1 MDEAPL
7 LALEKATVLRGRLA
21 VLEEFDFKLY
31 AGERC
36 TIIGPNG
43 SGKST
48 LLRSLAGLLPL
59 RTGVLFHG
67 NHSIRDQDGRHAF
80 RTNPIGWCPQ
90 SAGTTSAATP
100 IEHLRTTLQMHGA
113 KMEDENLIEVLNHW
127 GLDHRRHD
135 RIAWLSGGL
144 RRRLEVASAF
154 IVAETSTLP
163 VPVLLD
169 EPSEGLDELGVEIL
183 LNKIQN
189 TVNSGH
195 SVVVSTHDPRLIT
208 TTGETER
215 VETNGM
221 EILRNKRNH
230 TELAS
235 RMCEASNIYPGGM
248 FAWNLRLDLR
258 EFSTPSAR
266 WLPGLI
272 AFGILIGSGLNQA
285 NIPFLGKAAL
295 ALSPAMISAMIRP
308 SLMDRLSDREMGSV
322 WATSLQGG
330 LPFHVTF
337 ASMSTIPVILAIVG
351 LLMFLPT
358 PDSTEAWIQIGLILG
373 ILIDI
378 PCTAGLIHYRF
389 GQGRR
394 PALMILLLTP
404 FAWVLLTMCSVL
416 DAIYLEAYS
425 DAWTGIAVSYA
436 SIIGLFLLAWALGE

>member
-48 LLRSLAGLLPL
+48 LLRSLAGLLLYEQGSSSMEIIVFGTKMEGTLSEPIRLVGAPSLQELHRQPL
-59 RTGVLFHG
+59 PSNTFELHYK
-67 NHSIRDQDGRHAF
+67 
-80 RTNPIGWCPQ
+80 C
-90 SAGTTSAATP
+90 
-100 IEHLRTTLQMHGA
+100 MGA

-154 IVAETSTLP
+154 IVAETSTSP

-195 SVVVSTHDPRLIT
+195 SVVVATHDPRLIT
-208 TTGETER
+208 TTEETER

-235 RMCEASNIYPGGM
+235 EDVRGFEHISRWHVCM
-248 FAWNLRLDLR
+248 
-258 EFSTPSAR
+258 EFT
-266 WLPGLI
+266 
-272 AFGILIGSGLNQA
+272 
-285 NIPFLGKAAL
+285 
-295 ALSPAMISAMIRP
+295 
-308 SLMDRLSDREMGSV
+308 
-322 WATSLQGG
+322 T
-330 LPFHVTF
+330 
-337 ASMSTIPVILAIVG
+337 
-351 LLMFLPT
+351 
-358 PDSTEAWIQIGLILG
+358 
-373 ILIDI
+373 
-378 PCTAGLIHYRF
+378 
-389 GQGRR
+389 
-394 PALMILLLTP
+394 
-404 FAWVLLTMCSVL
+404 
-416 DAIYLEAYS
+416 
-425 DAWTGIAVSYA
+425 
-436 SIIGLFLLAWALGE
+436 